1 MQLSKRSLILCD
13 NLPCIFR
20 VSRNTL
26 AKQFFERC
34 FSSVK
39 IREIRPQPKIQKLL
53 TQEELEEQQFT
64 ELKLALGML
73 NGNKVFGSEQILI
86 VHPHVRWGSGSAP
99 KNATPEL
106 QVEEAQT
113 LCQTIPGFKVVSSII
128 VNTDYNVRSKLIW
141 GSGRLDAIIRH
152 RQQYNIT
159 ALMINI
165 DSLSPLQLRELTNY
179 FGLPIYDRLTIVLS
193 IFKIFA
199 KTKEAKLQISLA
211 EIPFIRSHIKFLNN
225 SGEHLSNNKTL
236 INSSA
241 PMFPTI
247 ERLEGTKQL
256 EFLRLRE
263 HKIKKQIN
271 NSIEL
276 TKRELLE
283 NKEKQ
288 GPGKTPVIGVIGY
301 TNCGKTTF
309 IKRLTDSSTLLGENR
324 LFATLDSTTH
334 LSILPSS
341 IKVIFADTIGFI
353 SNLPIKLLASFSATL
368 QHVESADLLIHLM
381 DLSHPD
387 LLAQRDNVLETLH
400 NLKINQNLINNIIN
414 VGNKLDK
421 CDDERKEKL
430 AEWGI
435 LTSET
440 LNNNNLFSIS
450 CRTLKGLPQLIEQI
464 DKKVQLLSGASM
476 RRLRLSLNSK
486 LSQRLYKEGYIGI
499 PSECGK
505 YLFFDLLM
513 NDEQFAKFYAS
524 IDVRL
529 TKKEERREEGQKE
542 DKENIF

>member
-1 MQLSKRSLILCD
+1 MQLYKLSCIVCGNFSW
-13 NLPCIFR
+13 IFR
-20 VSRNTL
+20 TSSRL
-26 AKQFFERC
+26 GEKSIFQRC
-34 FSSVK
+34 FSTVK
-39 IREIRPQPKIQKLL
+39 IREIRPQPEAKKLL

-73 NGNKVFGSEQILI
+73 NGNKVFGSEQILL

-165 DSLSPLQLRELTNY
+165 DSLSPLQLSELTNY

-199 KTKEAKLQISLA
+199 KTKEAKLQIALA
-211 EIPFIRSHIKFLNN
+211 EIPFIRSHIRFLNK
-225 SGEHLSNNKTL
+225 SGEHLSDNKTL
-236 INSSA
+236 ISSSA

-263 HKIKKQIN
+263 HKIRKQIN

-283 NKEKQ
+283 NKEKY
-288 GPGKTPVIGVIGY
+288 GPGKTPVIGIIGY
-301 TNCGKTTF
+301 TNAGKTTF

-334 LSILPSS
+334 LSTLPSS

-368 QHVESADLLIHLM
+368 QHVESADLLIHIM

-421 CDDERKEKL
+421 CDAERKEKL
-430 AEWGI
+430 KEWGI
-435 LTSET
+435 LTSE
-440 LNNNNLFSIS
+440 NNNNLFAIS
-450 CRTLKGLPQLIEQI
+450 CRTLEGLPELIKQI
-464 DKKVQLLSGASM
+464 DKKVKILSGASI
-476 RRLRLSLNSK
+476 RRLRLPNNSK
-486 LSQRLYKEGYIGI
+486 LSQRLYKEGYVGI
-499 PSECGK
+499 PSECGQ

-513 NDEQFAKFYAS
+513 NNEQFAKFHAS
-524 IDVRL
+524 TGLRL
-529 TKKEERREEGQKE
+529 KKKEEMER
-542 DKENIF
+542 